1 MPPAAAAAIAPRRVA
16 FPTFPRSVSLK
27 WFRISAHVAISLFPR
42 PRRPSRQSHQSL
54 VVANRASA
62 VVVVVVA
69 AAAEVEGKTANAAN
83 AVSEEAVVVAA
94 DAAAGGVDHDST
106 KREPHTTAINL
117 PLNPHLSST

>member
-83 AVSEEAVVVAA
+83 AASAAAVVVAA
-94 DAAAGGVDHDST
+94 VAAAGVVDHDPTNPKPPTS
-106 KREPHTTAINL
+106 AI
-117 PLNPHLSST
+117 SRR